1 MPSSKTKKTHQE
13 TRVEKN
19 LVAYCGLYCG
29 DCPGYTGEVADRS
42 RDLREILQQTGFDTF
57 ARQIPDPKFKHYAE
71 CYECLGAMM
80 DTQCP
85 QVCRE
90 RGDDVKCDIRECS
103 IERGYDGCWEC
114 GEFEECQKLTR
125 LTAVHKD
132 AHINNL
138 RIIAKEG
145 ISALVGS
152 KRSW

>member
-1 MPSSKTKKTHQE
+1 MSSKKIKKTD
-13 TRVEKN
+13 VDKN

-29 DCPGYTGEVADRS
+29 DCPGYTGIVADKAS
-42 RDLREILQQTGFDTF
+42 ELREVLQKTGFDTF

-71 CYECLGAMM
+71 FDECLCAI
-80 DTQCP
+80 TETRCP
-85 QVCRE
+85 AICRE
-90 RGDDVKCDIRECS
+90 RGDDAKCDIRECS

-114 GEFEECQKLTR
+114 GEFEDCQKLTR

-145 ISALVGS
+145 ISALVEN
-152 KRSW
+152 KRRW